1 MACIPLVQS
10 TPTLI
15 HDSATIE
22 TTVLQV
28 IEVEDLRLEVA
39 GIDRHR
45 DVTVRRSLVVTES
58 TGLHRGKD
66 LLHAA

>member
-15 HDSATIE
+15 HDSTTIE
-22 TTVLQV
+22 TTVLKI
-28 IEVEDLRLEVA
+28 IEVEDPRLEAA

-45 DVTVRRSLVVTES
+45 DVTVRHSLVVTGS
-58 TGLHRGKD
+58 TGLHRGTD